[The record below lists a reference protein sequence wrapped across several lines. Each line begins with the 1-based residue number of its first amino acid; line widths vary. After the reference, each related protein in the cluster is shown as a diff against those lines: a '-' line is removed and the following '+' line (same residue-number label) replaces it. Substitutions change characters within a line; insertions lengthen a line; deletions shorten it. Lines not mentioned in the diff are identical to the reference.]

1 MNIDSQTLLL
11 ASGAVVTIAGFSFIL
26 NTILRRNDDVG
37 RSWSIAFVSG
47 ILGTFSYA
55 VWGFVPGAWW
65 AVAFG
70 NAALVLSLG
79 AMWAGCRQYNLRRSL
94 VQIPLVASAVV
105 GLSVIARGPDGGDWA
120 GAVEMFLG
128 IGAFAVLAGAETLRA
143 RMQRS
148 VNARILTVV
157 FFGVG
162 GYYLARIVVFLID
175 GEHGDLFLTW
185 FGTNTTTFVTI
196 ILVILASISMSIL
209 TSGRTVR
216 AGQTALGTGLSKIPG
231 IVNHALF
238 DQLAQDWLARA
249 KRDRDALALV
259 LLDVDNLTDMNTAFG
274 RDFGDR
280 AIYMVGRIACEQSP
294 SAALI
299 GHDGSRQFA
308 VLTTVPSVGAPIA
321 VAEHIHTA
329 LVETPID
336 PIEGVRANS
345 TCGLATTDDHGY
357 DFSVL
362 LKAANAAILLAQEQ
376 GPGSIAVAPSTR

>member
-1 MNIDSQTLLL
+1 MIIDSQTLLL

-37 RSWSIAFVSG
+37 RSWSIAFVCG
-47 ILGTFSYA
+47 ILATFSYA

-65 AVAFG
+65 AIAFG

-94 VQIPLVASAVV
+94 IQVPMVAAVIV
-105 GLSVIARGPDGGDWA
+105 GLAVIVRGPDGGDWA
-120 GAVEMFLG
+120 GGVEMFLG
-128 IGAFAVLAGAETLRA
+128 IAAFSVLAGAETLRA

-157 FFGVG
+157 FLGVG
-162 GYYLARIVVFLID
+162 GYYVARIVVFLVD
-175 GEHGDLFLTW
+175 GEDGTLFTTW

-196 ILVILASISMSIL
+196 MLVILASISMSIL

-216 AGQTALGTGLSKIPG
+216 AGQTSLGTGLSNIPG

-238 DQLAQDWLARA
+238 DQLAKDWLSRA
-249 KRDRDALALV
+249 KRDRDALALI

-280 AIYMVGRIACEQSP
+280 AIYRVGRIACEQSP

-299 GHDGSRQFA
+299 GHDGARQFA
-308 VLTTVPSVGAPIA
+308 VLTTVPSVGSPIT

-336 PIEGVRANS
+336 PVEGVRAIS
-345 TCGLATTDDHGY
+345 TCGLATTDDYGY
-357 DFSVL
+357 DFGAL
-362 LKAANAAILLAQEQ
+362 IRAANAAIITARAH
-376 GPGSIAVAPSTR
+376 GSGSIAVALPER